1 MKYRIVRIIHDVGEL
16 KFENGRFTQ
25 EYVIE
30 KKRWG
35 LWREVMQTEVEP
47 KRISHKTYEDAEA
60 YMVANYMGHGI
71 CKIIGNEYEY
81 TAYTYYV

>member
-1 MKYRIVRIIHDVGEL
+1 MRFRIVRIIHNVGEL
-16 KFENGRFTQ
+16 KNENGRFTQ

-30 KKRWG
+30 KKRYG
-35 LWREVMQTEVEP
+35 LWSEVMQKEIEP
-47 KRISHKTYEDAEA
+47 KRISHKTYEDAET

-81 TAYTYYV
+81 TTYTYYV